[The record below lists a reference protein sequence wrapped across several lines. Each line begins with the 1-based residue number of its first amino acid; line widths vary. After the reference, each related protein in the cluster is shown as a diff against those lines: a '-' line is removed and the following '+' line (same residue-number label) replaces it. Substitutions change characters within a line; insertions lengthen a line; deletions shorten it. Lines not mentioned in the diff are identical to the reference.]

1 MSVWYNVCFWLK
13 SQGQRLFCNLV
24 FRISSVQS
32 LSCVRVFVIPWTAAC
47 QASPSITQLLEL
59 AQTNVHQGSDAI
71 QPSHPLLSPFLPAFN
86 LAHYQGFSSES
97 VLHIKWPKF
106 RSFSFSISASNQYS
120 ELISFRIDWFDPLA
134 VQGTLKSLLQHY
146 SSKASILQ
154 CSAFFM
160 VQLSHPYIATEK
172 TIILTGQTL
181 VGKVMSL
188 LFKCYLG
195 WS

>member
-71 QPSHPLLSPFLPAFN
+71 QPSHPLLSPFLPAFS
-86 LAHYQGFSSES
+86 LSQHQSLFLWVSSLHQVAK
-97 VLHIKWPKF
+97 VLEF
-106 RSFSFSISASNQYS
+106 Q
-120 ELISFRIDWFDPLA
+120 
-134 VQGTLKSLLQHY
+134 LQHQ
-146 SSKASILQ
+146 SFHWIFRPDFL
-154 CSAFFM
+154 
-160 VQLSHPYIATEK
+160 LD
-172 TIILTGQTL
+172 GL
-181 VGKVMSL
+181 VGSPFSPRDSQESSPTPQFKSIMSL
-188 LFKCYLG
+188 ALSFLN
-195 WS
+195 SAALTFIHD